1 MILKKRYDEIMDYIE
16 VTEQMRS
23 RILNNIQQADVSAP
37 QNNIIHFSNIRKYL
51 PIAAC
56 FVLLLVCTLTIT
68 HYLAPDSPDDPIV
81 LAPGSDIVNV
91 LSIEELAD
99 TVGFEVENLSGIPFN
114 VEHTEYTAYWQE
126 LAQVSYTG
134 DDKTLIYRK
143 SLGEEDNSGD
153 YTNYENHLDIEVG
166 RASVQLKGNG
176 ENFNLAI
183 WKSRWVFLFHTSGK
197 WHE

>member
-1 MILKKRYDEIMDYIE
+1 MYFLLKNWLIQLALKL
-16 VTEQMRS
+16 
-23 RILNNIQQADVSAP
+23 RI
-37 QNNIIHFSNIRKYL
+37 
-51 PIAAC
+51 
-56 FVLLLVCTLTIT
+56 
-68 HYLAPDSPDDPIV
+68 
-81 LAPGSDIVNV
+81 
-91 LSIEELAD
+91 
-99 TVGFEVENLSGIPFN
+99 LSGIPFN

-183 WKSRWVFLFHTSGK
+183 
-197 WHE
+197 